1 MMLTSLQKKQL
12 IDLLDGRY
20 ADQLDSFHVIDCRYG
35 YEFEGGHIP
44 GAENMSS
51 PEALEE
57 RFFASHRKPDQ
68 VNGQRMVVV
77 FHCEYSVQRAPRM

>member
-1 MMLTSLQKKQL
+1 ME
-12 IDLLDGRY
+12 LLGGRY

-44 GAENMSS
+44 GAENISS
-51 PEALEE
+51 PELLEE
-57 RFFASHRKPDQ
+57 RFFACQPEGL
-68 VNGQRMVVV
+68 NGKRMVVV